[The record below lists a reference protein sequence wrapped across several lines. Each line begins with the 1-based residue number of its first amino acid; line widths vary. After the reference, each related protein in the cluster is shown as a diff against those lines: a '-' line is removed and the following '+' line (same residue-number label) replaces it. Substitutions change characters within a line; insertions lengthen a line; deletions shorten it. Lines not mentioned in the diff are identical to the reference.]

1 MTKLTCAHEADV
13 TRAAQSGTWSVELRS
28 HAAQC
33 TACGD
38 VALVVGALVQ
48 ERRRPLTGG
57 GVADA
62 GFVWWRAQLKARH
75 KTTERATRP
84 VAVMEILALVFAT
97 AAGTLALAGAW
108 PQLAVW
114 TPAFSAEALSGLGG
128 LGVLLALSAGGVI
141 VGLRVR

>member
-1 MTKLTCAHEADV
+1 MTILKCAHEADV
-13 TRAAQSGTWSVELRS
+13 TQAAQSGAWSVELRS

-33 TACGD
+33 PACGD

-48 ERRRPLTGG
+48 ERRRPLAGG

-62 GFVWWRAQLKARH
+62 GLVWWRAQLKARH

-84 VAVMEILALVFAT
+84 IAGVEILALVFAT
-97 AAGTLALAGAW
+97 AAGTLVLAGAW

-114 TPAFSAEALSGLGG
+114 TPAFLAEALSGLSG
-128 LGVLLALSAGGVI
+128 LGVLLAVGVGGVV
-141 VGLRVR
+141 VGLRV